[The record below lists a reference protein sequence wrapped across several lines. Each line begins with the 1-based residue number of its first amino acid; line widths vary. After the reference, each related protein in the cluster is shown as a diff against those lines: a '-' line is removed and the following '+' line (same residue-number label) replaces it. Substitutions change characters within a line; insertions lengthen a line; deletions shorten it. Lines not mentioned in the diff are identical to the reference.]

1 MTKRIRPL
9 TAFLLAIVLTLSL
22 LPANV
27 WAATLYS
34 TSSGEPNV
42 TLSTADG
49 VQAGQIRYISQH
61 HSNPYYQSSH
71 WGSFSGSSMSYCWAA
86 CMSMSLS
93 YLNVDKLPKDILKV
107 SKSEENSPRQN
118 CGVTYLDDI
127 PLEEAMDNYIHGNGA
142 YSPPVIK
149 WTSDSC
155 YNSTNQ
161 HFVLAIGQKGQN
173 LYEVTDPL
181 ENSVKY
187 NFIRQVSVN
196 GTTATSTKTSTNVKK
211 TYDFKIVR
219 IYQYYKP
226 HATWLE
232 NGELDITDGVLRENS
247 GVAIRG
253 QIGGTEHITSV
264 TAGCYDLNGDPVKGC
279 NETVEVDSVGYDL
292 SELDSKLQFGKL
304 SPGFYEY
311 RVTVKMASG
320 ETRVLHSQTFTV
332 RNGQKNL
339 PNATF
344 YFDNG
349 ANIKYCVTATSDKKG
364 SVPELS
370 WNTESDSMK
379 ISAQAVGSNGY
390 YRLMVEGTGL
400 YLTVYNSSSESG
412 TKVIQHSKVDKSGQY
427 WQILSGSQEGYYYLV
442 PKCAPDCCLSVKDDA
457 VETGGTLEI
466 RTAASNAAQY
476 WLLRYT
482 RPLISNVKNVASGV
496 QVSWDATTYATGYQI
511 YRAVNSSGSWKLVK
525 TVNDGETATWVDT
538 NVTNGTKYRYKLK
551 ALYGSEKSPL
561 TPEGQRYRVSCP
573 TKFQIKSSKAKKL
586 TVTWSVNSKGTG
598 YQICYATNKS
608 FSKSRTLTVSG
619 KNVKTKTISGLT
631 RGKKYYVKM
640 RVCKKVGQDTYYSA
654 WTTTKAIKVK

>member
-1 MTKRIRPL
+1 MTRRIRPL

-34 TSSGEPNV
+34 ASSSEPNV

-49 VQAGQIRYISQH
+49 VQAGQIRYVSQH
-61 HSNPYYQSSH
+61 HSNPYYQESH

-93 YLNVDKLPKDILKV
+93 YLKVDKLPKDILKV
-107 SKSEENSPRQN
+107 SKSEDSSPRQS
-118 CGVTYLDDI
+118 CGATYLDGI
-127 PLEEAMDNYIHGNGA
+127 SLEKAMDNYIHGNGA

-149 WTSDSC
+149 WMSDSC

-161 HFVLAIGQKGQN
+161 HFVLAIGQKGKNQ
-173 LYEVTDPL
+173 YEVTDPL
-181 ENSVKY
+181 ENSAKY
-187 NFIRQVSVN
+187 NFIRSISVN

-226 HATWLE
+226 HSTWLE
-232 NGELDITDGVLRENS
+232 NGELAITDGVLKENS

-253 QIGGTEHITSV
+253 QIGGTEHIASV
-264 TAGCYDLNGDPVKGC
+264 TAGCYDLDGNPVKGC

-311 RVTVKMASG
+311 RVTVKMANG

-332 RNGQKNL
+332 RNGGKNL

-344 YFDNG
+344 YIDNG
-349 ANIKYCVTATSDKKG
+349 ANIKYCVTAPSDKKG
-364 SVPELS
+364 SVLQVS
-370 WNTESDSMK
+370 RNTESDSMK
-379 ISAQAVGSNGY
+379 IRAQAVGSNGY
-390 YRLMVEGTGL
+390 YRLMVEETGL
-400 YLTVYNSSSESG
+400 YLTVYNSSKASG
-412 TKVIQHSKVDKSGQY
+412 TKVIQHTKVDKSGQY
-427 WQILSGSQEGYYYLV
+427 WQMLATSQEGYYYLV
-442 PKCAPDCCLSVKDDA
+442 PKCAPNCCLSVAGDA
-457 VETGGTLEI
+457 VESGGKLEI
-466 RTAASNAAQY
+466 RTATSGAAQY

-496 QVSWDATTYATGYQI
+496 QVSWNAPAYATGYQI
-511 YRAVNSSGSWKLVK
+511 YRAVNSSDSWTLVK
-525 TVNDGETATWVDT
+525 QVSNGMTAVWVDT
-538 NVTNGTKYRYKLK
+538 NVTNGAKYRYKIK
-551 ALYGSEKSPL
+551 ALYGSKKSPL
-561 TPEGQRYRVSCP
+561 TPEGHRYRVTQP
-573 TKFQIKSSKAKKL
+573 TKFQVKSSKAKKL
-586 TVTWSVNSKGTG
+586 TATWSVNSRATG
-598 YQICYATNKS
+598 YQICYATSKS
-608 FSKSRTLTVSG
+608 FSKSKTLTVSE
-619 KNVKTKTISGLT
+619 KNVKTKTITGLT

-640 RVCKKVGQDTYYSA
+640 RVCKKVGQNSYYSA
-654 WTTTKAIKVK
+654 WTTTKAVIVK